1 MRNELS
7 VQFFVIDRQSVIC
20 QSTEQ
25 NSEHVEIKRNV
36 FRINATF
43 CQVMSKA
50 ALGMRRSGVVPQ
62 IDPSVPQPVV
72 QSRRR
77 PLLGPS
83 PG

>member
-7 VQFFVIDRQSVIC
+7 VQFFVINRQSVIC

-43 CQVMSKA
+43 CQVMSKV
-50 ALGMRRSGVVPQ
+50 ALGMRRSGVT
-62 IDPSVPQPVV
+62 SAAN
-72 QSRRR
+72 R
-77 PLLGPS
+77 LYNHGEGPY
-83 PG
+83 

>member
-50 ALGMRRSGVVPQ
+50 ELGMRRSGVVLEKV
-62 IDPSVPQPVV
+62 PSE
-72 QSRRR
+72 
-77 PLLGPS
+77 GP
-83 PG
+83 